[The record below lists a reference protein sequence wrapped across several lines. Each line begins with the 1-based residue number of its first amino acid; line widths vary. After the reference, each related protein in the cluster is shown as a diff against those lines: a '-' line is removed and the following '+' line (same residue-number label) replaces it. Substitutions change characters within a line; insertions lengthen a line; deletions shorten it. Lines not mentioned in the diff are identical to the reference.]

1 MSSPLVSPPVAKPK
15 ALECP
20 NCGGPV
26 ERRGFGHTLTIVCPQ
41 CKTLL
46 DASTPLL
53 QILQKIEDLQ
63 SAREPKIPLGT
74 RGNFRGVAWEV
85 IGFQTRGVEA
95 DGETFAWDEY
105 LLFNPYNGF
114 RYVTEYNGHW
124 NWVTPMEALPVRTSV
139 GGKPAVSLEG
149 RVFKHYSG
157 AEAETVFVLGEFP
170 WRVKMGDKVVADDF
184 VDPPH
189 LLSSETTIDE
199 VTWSYGEYTPGA
211 EIWKSFQVPGSPPPP
226 KGVYLNQPSP
236 FHGTIGGIWR
246 MLFLL
251 VVTVIILAIAFAAT
265 EGSGADFTKHYT
277 FTPGLTADAADLSEP
292 FELKGRT
299 SALEPTTM
307 AAIRTARGT
316 RAANPPA

>member
-1 MSSPLVSPPVAKPK
+1 MSSPLVSPPVAKAK
-15 ALECP
+15 AVECP

-124 NWVTPMEALPVRTSV
+124 NWVTPMEPLPVRTSV
-139 GGKPAVSLEG
+139 GGKPAVQLEG
-149 RVFKHYSG
+149 GVFKHYSG

-170 WRVKMGDKVVADDF
+170 CRVTMRDKVVADDF
-184 VDPPH
+184 VDRPH
-189 LLSSETTIDE
+189 
-199 VTWSYGEYTPGA
+199 
-211 EIWKSFQVPGSPPPP
+211 
-226 KGVYLNQPSP
+226 
-236 FHGTIGGIWR
+236 
-246 MLFLL
+246 
-251 VVTVIILAIAFAAT
+251 
-265 EGSGADFTKHYT
+265 
-277 FTPGLTADAADLSEP
+277 
-292 FELKGRT
+292 
-299 SALEPTTM
+299 
-307 AAIRTARGT
+307 
-316 RAANPPA
+316 